1 MAFRLIL
8 EAHDSL
14 SDSCF
19 ILIIFVY
26 FIMFFLK
33 MHYEHSTVLGNGGK
47 EKYLM
52 QSRQA
57 PTSG

>member
-1 MAFRLIL
+1 MAFRLTL
-8 EAHDSL
+8 EAHNSL

-19 ILIIFVY
+19 ILIICLFHSV
-26 FIMFFLK
+26 FLK

-47 EKYLM
+47 EKYLI